1 MKIKEKKKLKAI
13 QDNKQL
19 VNINKDDDYKDKL
32 LLSKER
38 KIFKDIYNKR
48 LDKIEEIN
56 NEIDYDDLDYV
67 ILNKNMEYNFSIEKD
82 PVSLLND
89 IKKGEISLEKA
100 KDRQKNY
107 LHYLILYEK
116 EIKMLYKE
124 KP

>member
-1 MKIKEKKKLKAI
+1 
-13 QDNKQL
+13 
-19 VNINKDDDYKDKL
+19 
-32 LLSKER
+32 
-38 KIFKDIYNKR
+38 
-48 LDKIEEIN
+48 
-56 NEIDYDDLDYV
+56 
-67 ILNKNMEYNFSIEKD
+67 MEYNFSIEKD